1 MFAENIDW
9 VRGGEK
15 RGGEIR
21 GGEIRGDRDAGG
33 RRHPRAVR

>member
-9 VRGGEK
+9 V

>member
-9 VRGGEK
+9 V
-15 RGGEIR
+15 R